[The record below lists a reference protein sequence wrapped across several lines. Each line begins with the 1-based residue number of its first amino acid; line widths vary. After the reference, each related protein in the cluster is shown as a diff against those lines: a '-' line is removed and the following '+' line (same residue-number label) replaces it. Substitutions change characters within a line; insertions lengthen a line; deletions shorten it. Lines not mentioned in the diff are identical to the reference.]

1 MINIIEL
8 KKIPKDI
15 NLYKGKFGLFFE
27 TNLKK
32 LSDITNYVNRGCQT
46 LTYLGLSKKELVKLM
61 QNNLL
66 GMKVCKYWKFIQ
78 MDFTWDG
85 IDLREALTRNVSIS

>member
-46 LTYLGLSKKELVKLM
+46 LTYLGLSKKRTSQINAK
-61 QNNLL
+61 Q
-66 GMKVCKYWKFIQ
+66 KSAWY
-78 MDFTWDG
+78 
-85 IDLREALTRNVSIS
+85 R